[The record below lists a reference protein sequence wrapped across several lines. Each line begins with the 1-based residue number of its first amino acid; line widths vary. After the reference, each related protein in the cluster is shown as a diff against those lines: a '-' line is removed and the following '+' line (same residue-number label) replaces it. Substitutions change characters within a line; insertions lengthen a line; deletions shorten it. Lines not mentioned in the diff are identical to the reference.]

1 MSEYMKELKEKTGY
15 ISLKEEYLNSMKKL
29 HEKFDNDLNMQKPED
44 MDQYVIDGEDE
55 EDEQVEAG
63 SSLKEKEFV
72 HPIKQRDMKIDE
84 PTENIVKLEKE
95 VPDLKLDNANKETKI
110 RRSKVLA
117 IKEIQRTINDGVT
130 SEENADFVVEMFV
143 NTLDDTDISTDPK
156 GVISLRSKYISEF
169 SAKENNPVQT
179 ERYKSV
185 INRISNI
192 LNNKASRDR
201 KRSISQ
207 KRNIENP
214 NVTEKD
220 DKKIKTEEDAGLSS
234 TS

>member
-1 MSEYMKELKEKTGY
+1 M
-15 ISLKEEYLNSMKKL
+15 
-29 HEKFDNDLNMQKPED
+29 
-44 MDQYVIDGEDE
+44 
-55 EDEQVEAG
+55 
-63 SSLKEKEFV
+63 
-72 HPIKQRDMKIDE
+72 
-84 PTENIVKLEKE
+84 
-95 VPDLKLDNANKETKI
+95 
-110 RRSKVLA
+110 
-117 IKEIQRTINDGVT
+117 T

-169 SAKENNPVQT
+169 SVKENNPVQK